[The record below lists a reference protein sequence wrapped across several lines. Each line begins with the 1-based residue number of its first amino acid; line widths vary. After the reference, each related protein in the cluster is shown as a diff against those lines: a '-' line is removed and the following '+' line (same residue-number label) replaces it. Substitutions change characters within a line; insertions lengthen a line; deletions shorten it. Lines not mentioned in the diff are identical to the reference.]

1 MTRRPG
7 APRLLLMEVPLTE
20 DQITQLA
27 QVAKAK
33 GRTTD
38 ELAQEVLAR
47 YLEEE
52 ARFVEAVRLGEA
64 QLERG
69 EYVSHE
75 EVGQRIKRLS
85 HP

>member
-1 MTRRPG
+1 
-7 APRLLLMEVPLTE
+7 MEVPLTE

>member
-1 MTRRPG
+1 MSL
-7 APRLLLMEVPLTE
+7 PREDVAVLVPRE
-20 DQITQLA
+20 FVQR
-27 QVAKAK
+27 AKPV
-33 GRTTD
+33 D
-38 ELAQEVLAR
+38 
-47 YLEEE
+47 E

>member
-1 MTRRPG
+1 LTRRLGP
-7 APRLLLMEVPLTE
+7 PRLLLMEVPLTE

-47 YLEEE
+47 YPEEE

-69 EYVSHE
+69 EYLSHE

>member
-69 EYVSHE
+69 EYLSHE
-75 EVGQRIKRLS
+75 EVGQRIKRLN